1 MGNCLRGSFSDNVA
15 KNSLDALLMQ
25 HQLRD
30 THELASFAELDNDSI
45 RAVDQTTINLNLL
58 MIVEQLQTLPLIKVV
73 EYLMLLVVLSLM
85 VFIQQQQVNLQE
97 IWVLMDYFIQI

>member
-58 MIVEQLQTLPLIKVV
+58 ERIKNL
-73 EYLMLLVVLSLM
+73 EDNVLSLSEDTHILHQNFM
-85 VFIQQQQVNLQE
+85 SNHQSSSK
-97 IWVLMDYFIQI
+97 